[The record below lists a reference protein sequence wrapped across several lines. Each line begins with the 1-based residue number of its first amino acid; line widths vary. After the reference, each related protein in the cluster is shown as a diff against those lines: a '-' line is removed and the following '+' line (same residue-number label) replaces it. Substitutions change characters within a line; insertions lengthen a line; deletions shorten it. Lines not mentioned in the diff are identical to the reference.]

1 MRSYA
6 SLGDRP
12 AAVRLA
18 LVGDRIMEQEPRI
31 GVYVCHCGVNIAA
44 AVDVEHVARAAA
56 ELPGVVVA
64 RDNTYMCS
72 DPGQALIKQDIR
84 EHGLN
89 RVVVASCSPRMHE
102 RTFRAAAQQEGVNP
116 YQVEMANI
124 REQCSWV
131 HRDKSRATEKA
142 GLLIASAVA
151 KAARLEP
158 LEQRE
163 VDVTPGVVIIGG
175 GIAGMTVA
183 LDVADTGLPA
193 YLVEREESLGGRV
206 AELNRTFPSL
216 QPVSDLL
223 QPLIARVQDH
233 PNVTVFLTSCVSQVD
248 GYIGNFE
255 VEISGY
261 GETGTPA
268 GGDPVSKFG
277 TPRAGLSVGSIIVAT
292 GYDVFDPQRTPEL
305 GYRDY
310 PNVITSLE
318 MEERLIQGDLTVDGR
333 RPERVAFV
341 KCVGSRD
348 ARLGN
353 PHCSRVCCMYTAKQ
367 ARLVREMLPEAEVT
381 VFYIDVRAFSKGGE
395 EFYDETRSQG
405 VRYRRANVSEI
416 YRKRSAPGVDAGLA
430 PRAGAA
436 PVLLVAEDTLL
447 GQPIEFEA
455 DLVVLAVGMEP
466 RKNAGVIQKLL
477 KLPRSADGFFLEA
490 HPKLRP
496 VDTAMDG
503 IFLAGCCQ
511 GPKDIPD
518 TVAQAKAAA
527 SSALIP
533 LIRGSVPV
541 ESASAVVNGELCA
554 GCAMCADVCPYDAAA
569 LDDLWG
575 TSRINPVLC
584 KGCGA
589 CAVTCPSSA
598 IHLQHFTAE
607 QVLAQVDALVE

>member
-1 MRSYA
+1 M
-6 SLGDRP
+6 GDTM
-12 AAVRLA
+12 
-18 LVGDRIMEQEPRI
+18 MEQKPRI

-44 AVDVEHVARAAA
+44 VVDVERVARAAA

-102 RTFRAAAQQEGVNP
+102 RTFRAVAQQEGVNP

-131 HRDKSRATEKA
+131 HRDKGRATEKA
-142 GLLIASAVA
+142 GLLISSAVA
-151 KAARLEP
+151 KATRLEP

-175 GIAGMTVA
+175 GVAGMTVA
-183 LDVADTGLPA
+183 LDVANTGLPA
-193 YLVEREESLGGRV
+193 YLVERQKSLGGRV

-216 QPVSDLL
+216 QPVSELL
-223 QPLIARVQDH
+223 PPLIARVQDH
-233 PNVTVFLTSCVSQVD
+233 PNVTVFLRSCVSQVE

-261 GETGTPA
+261 GETGTPV
-268 GGDPVSKFG
+268 GGDPGSKSDA
-277 TPRAGLSVGSIIVAT
+277 PRAGLSVGAIIVAT
-292 GYDVFDPQRTPEL
+292 GYDVFDPDRTPEL

-318 MEERLIQGDLTVDGR
+318 MEERLIRGDLTVDGR
-333 RPERVAFV
+333 SPERVAFV

-348 ARLGN
+348 ARVGN
-353 PHCSRVCCMYTAKQ
+353 SHCSRVCCMYTAKQ
-367 ARLVREMLPEAEVT
+367 SRLVREMLPEADVT
-381 VFYIDVRAFSKGGE
+381 VFYIDVRAFGKGGE
-395 EFYDETRSQG
+395 EFYDEARSQG
-405 VRYRRANVSEI
+405 VRYRRGNVSEI
-416 YRKRSAPGVDAGLA
+416 YRKRSAPGVDGGLA
-430 PRAGAA
+430 PHAGAG
-436 PVLLVAEDTLL
+436 PVVLVAEDTLL

-466 RKNAGVIQKLL
+466 RKDAGVIQQLL

-511 GPKDIPD
+511 GPKDIAD
-518 TVAQAKAAA
+518 TVTQAKAAA

-541 ESASAVVNGELCA
+541 ESASAVVNEELCA
-554 GCAMCADVCPYDAAA
+554 GCAMCVDVCPYDAPTIAN
-569 LDDLWG
+569 LWR

-598 IHLQHFTAE
+598 IRLQHFTAA
-607 QVLAQVDALVE
+607 QVLAQVDALVQ